1 MCSDSS
7 IIIVISFTQLQ
18 NHFEI
23 NELKLVLLI
32 KMLSIHFHKSK
43 LNETELNV
51 GKKDLR
57 MQLVTILINSDH
69 NHTVIL

>member
-1 MCSDSS
+1 M
-7 IIIVISFTQLQ
+7 ISFTQLQ

-23 NELKLVLLI
+23 NELKLPVVLLI
-32 KMLSIHFHKSK
+32 KTLSIHFHKSE

-51 GKKDLR
+51 GNKDLR
-57 MQLVTILINSDH
+57 MQLVTILINSDR

>member
-1 MCSDSS
+1 M
-7 IIIVISFTQLQ
+7 ISFTQLQ

-23 NELKLVLLI
+23 NELKLVLFI
-32 KMLSIHFHKSK
+32 KTLSIHFHKSE

-51 GKKDLR
+51 GNKDLR
-57 MQLVTILINSDH
+57 MQLVTILINSDR

>member
-1 MCSDSS
+1 M
-7 IIIVISFTQLQ
+7 ISFTQLQ

-32 KMLSIHFHKSK
+32 KMLSIHFHKSE

-51 GKKDLR
+51 GNKDLR
-57 MQLVTILINSDH
+57 MQLVTILINSDR

>member
-1 MCSDSS
+1 M
-7 IIIVISFTQLQ
+7 ISFTQLQ

-32 KMLSIHFHKSK
+32 KTLSIHFHKSE
-43 LNETELNV
+43 LNETEFNV
-51 GKKDLR
+51 GNKDLR
-57 MQLVTILINSDH
+57 MQLVTILINSDR